1 MNNDSGDY
9 RKDVRDISDKIAA
22 KRDFYQPVNLQESY
36 LAAVMSDVIATYYA
50 VEQTLKLVN
59 EVEFKTDKVIED
71 LKEAAKGLLLD
82 VSEAKEEIERH
93 RATMEQAMFAA
104 IKGAAKDTTSDIV
117 NQLKEHQKEYSDQVL
132 EHSIKLGQ
140 ALDTQFDRLT
150 KETEKRSYESVSSAK
165 KELFN
170 VVDKINGNKLLAY
183 ALVFAVCSS
192 VMNGLVVYSVN
203 SYFFHQKQVVEQA
216 TTTVL
221 NDVKREKPVK
231 VSKRNSKS
239 IN

>member
-1 MNNDSGDY
+1 MMNNDSGDY

-82 VSEAKEEIERH
+82 VSEAKEEIDHH
-93 RATMEQAMFAA
+93 RTTMEQAMFAA

-117 NQLKEHQKEYSDQVL
+117 NQLKEHQNEYSDQVF
-132 EHSIKLGQ
+132 EHSIKLGK
-140 ALDTQFDRLT
+140 ALDTQFERLT
-150 KETEKRSYESVSSAK
+150 KEADKRSSESASAAK

-170 VVDKINGNKLLAY
+170 VVDKSNGNKLLAY

-192 VMNGLVVYSVN
+192 LLNGLVVYSVN
-203 SYFFHQKQVVEQA
+203 RYFFNQKQFIEQSDITVV
-216 TTTVL
+216 
-221 NDVKREKPVK
+221 NGVKREKSAK
-231 VSKRNSKS
+231 VRKRNSK
-239 IN
+239 

>member
-1 MNNDSGDY
+1 
-9 RKDVRDISDKIAA
+9 
-22 KRDFYQPVNLQESY
+22 
-36 LAAVMSDVIATYYA
+36 MSKNFLWPKNEGIVVVPHYA

-82 VSEAKEEIERH
+82 VSEAKEEIDRH

-104 IKGAAKDTTSDIV
+104 IKGAAKDTVSDIV
-117 NQLKEHQKEYSDQVL
+117 TQLKEHQNEYSDQVL

-140 ALDTQFDRLT
+140 ALDTQFERLT
-150 KETEKRSYESVSSAK
+150 KEAVKSNYESVSVAK

-170 VVDKINGNKLLAY
+170 VVDNINGNKLLPY

-203 SYFFHQKQVVEQA
+203 HYFFNQKQVVEQA
-216 TTTVL
+216 GIT
-221 NDVKREKPVK
+221 REKPVK
-231 VSKRNSKS
+231 VRKRNSKP
-239 IN
+239 